1 MLARRSAQ
9 RCSAAGAVITIGR
22 ADFLAGS
29 VRGLKTFPRRRRAFA
44 TLVPNVAFGPVSR
57 LDEPFSFW
65 GGFVS
70 ATDTIIDSSS
80 SARWSQPKLRTR
92 LSVTLANEQ
101 DWEALRARPASR
113 SRLARTALRSAPTLD
128 LTPKARAA
136 RAKVRT
142 LARSGLDGDRPA
154 SAWVSMRSMIRA
166 LR

>member
-70 ATDTIIDSSS
+70 ATDTIIDFRRHRR
-80 SARWSQPKLRTR
+80 AGRSQSYGL
-92 LSVTLANEQ
+92 V
-101 DWEALRARPASR
+101 RPSR
-113 SRLARTALRSAPTLD
+113 
-128 LTPKARAA
+128 
-136 RAKVRT
+136 
-142 LARSGLDGDRPA
+142 
-154 SAWVSMRSMIRA
+154 
-166 LR
+166 